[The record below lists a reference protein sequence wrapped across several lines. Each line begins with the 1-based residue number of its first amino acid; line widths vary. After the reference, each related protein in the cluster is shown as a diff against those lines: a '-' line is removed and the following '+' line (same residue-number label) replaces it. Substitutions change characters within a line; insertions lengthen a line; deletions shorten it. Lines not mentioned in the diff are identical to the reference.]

1 MREEQIYRYMACQYM
16 KLCPNI
22 FNNITTG
29 YTFGNLLPGTT
40 TPLVAFC
47 FSMGFFRTTTE
58 LCYVKEYRY
67 DIVANGICCTVLSIH
82 VRHCLHS

>member
-29 YTFGNLLPGTT
+29 YTFGNLLQQLLSLPFASAWVSSGLLRNYTT
-40 TPLVAFC
+40 
-47 FSMGFFRTTTE
+47 
-58 LCYVKEYRY
+58 
-67 DIVANGICCTVLSIH
+67 
-82 VRHCLHS
+82 